1 LQQGEARV
9 LERQLTRRF
18 GALPAGV
25 QRRHAEADEP
35 TLLTWSDPELHAT
48 VTGIAPLALD
58 SG

>member
-9 LERQLTRRF
+9 LEHQLTRGF

-35 TLLTWSDPELHAT
+35 TLLIWSERVLSATRPADVLH
-48 VTGIAPLALD
+48 
-58 SG
+58 